1 MLLEHDFSQLSCL
14 NSKQT
19 CWPCVC
25 VCAWA
30 ELRVVIDVNAQKL
43 IPNYDCLLT
52 LTIICV
58 PVGSLFAGR
67 LISIILFE

>member
-1 MLLEHDFSQLSCL
+1 M
-14 NSKQT
+14 
-19 CWPCVC
+19 C
-25 VCAWA
+25 VCAWV
-30 ELRVVIDVNAQKL
+30 ELRAVIDVNAQKL